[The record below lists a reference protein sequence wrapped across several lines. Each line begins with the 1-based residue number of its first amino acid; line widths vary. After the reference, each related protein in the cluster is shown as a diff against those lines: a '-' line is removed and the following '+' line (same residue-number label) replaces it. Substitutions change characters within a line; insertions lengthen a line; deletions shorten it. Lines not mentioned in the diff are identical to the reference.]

1 MWKERK
7 GTRDYVADMDSV
19 GNSKN
24 IEEGLIF
31 LWAMEKA
38 GLLVSHSLPA
48 LERPIVRYTSMRG
61 ASFVGSSKRE
71 LPSPRSR
78 QLIRW

>member
-7 GTRDYVADMDSV
+7 GARDYLAEMESV

-24 IEEGLIF
+24 TEEGLIF
-31 LWAMEKA
+31 LWAMEKV
-38 GLLVSHSLPA
+38 GLLVSCSLPA
-48 LERPIVRYTSMRG
+48 LERPVVRYTSMCR

-71 LPSPRSR
+71 LPSSRSR
-78 QLIRW
+78 QLNRW